1 MFFFLKGSGSFLP
14 FPSFPSL
21 PDKKC
26 HRHYTPVIS
35 GKAPMGCHDHSG
47 HVHHLVPDDLK
58 AAKTDTGAT
67 FWTRSC
73 HRIWRR
79 NNSVRNFSLKQK
91 ILKLH
96 LDLRANSLFWYVQ
109 MQFHVIPC
117 YSSRMQHNALLKCN
131 IVQSPQPLSIL
142 IPEKPKKPVVGSRAF
157 QRLFWCAHT
166 CHRVPMKH
174 SWNRSASERPTVGSV
189 GCPRLMASSKQ
200 QRDIRH
206 APTAI
211 LMRSLLKFNI
221 IAKNPVALAREE
233 KVESLAL
240 QLDML
245 QSSHLSK
252 HPWNTLNCHISCFG
266 AIMLMSPS
274 PSSA

>member
-91 ILKLH
+91 ALKLH

-166 CHRVPMKH
+166 CHRVPMPKH
-174 SWNRSASERPTVGSV
+174 SWNHRNRSAQPLDRLDAPAWWHLPNSSV
-189 GCPRLMASSKQ
+189 
-200 QRDIRH
+200 
-206 APTAI
+206 TY
-211 LMRSLLKFNI
+211 
-221 IAKNPVALAREE
+221 
-233 KVESLAL
+233 
-240 QLDML
+240 DML
-245 QSSHLSK
+245 PQPYSCARCWSS
-252 HPWNTLNCHISCFG
+252 T
-266 AIMLMSPS
+266 
-274 PSSA
+274 